1 MGMRIKKGDTVV
13 VISGNYQGVQGQ
25 VMRVYPKQ
33 QRVAVAGVNVV
44 KKHQRPIRAGRG
56 EVQPGIIEFEAP
68 IHISNVM
75 PICPGCGQPTRVGF
89 VRKDDGSKARFC
101 RKCEQVME

>member
-1 MGMRIKKGDTVV
+1 MGMRVKRGDTVV
-13 VISGNYQGVQGQ
+13 VVSGNYKGVQGQ

-44 KKHQRPIRAGRG
+44 KKHQKPIRAGRG

-75 PICPGCGQPTRVGF
+75 PMTNKMRQ
-89 VRKDDGSKARFC
+89 K
-101 RKCEQVME
+101 